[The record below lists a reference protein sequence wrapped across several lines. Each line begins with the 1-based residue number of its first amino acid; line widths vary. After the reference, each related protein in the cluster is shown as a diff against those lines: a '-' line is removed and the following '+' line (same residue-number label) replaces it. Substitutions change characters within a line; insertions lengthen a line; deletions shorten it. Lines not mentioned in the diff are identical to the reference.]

1 MHATTFDYKRLAHE
15 KYRTATHLSLLSQQ
29 KKRGKKK
36 KNGNKNIKSLHLS
49 KGNKCHKPNTER
61 ERVRERASRTAEK
74 VKKY

>member
-36 KNGNKNIKSLHLS
+36 KTVIKI
-49 KGNKCHKPNTER
+49 
-61 ERVRERASRTAEK
+61 
-74 VKKY
+74 